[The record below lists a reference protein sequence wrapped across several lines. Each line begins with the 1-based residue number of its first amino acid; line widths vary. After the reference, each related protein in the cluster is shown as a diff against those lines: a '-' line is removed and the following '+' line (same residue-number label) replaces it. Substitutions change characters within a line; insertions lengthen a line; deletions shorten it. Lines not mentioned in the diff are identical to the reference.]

1 MAASILGTCAA
12 RRLTFYT
19 EKLQNL
25 LPQGPAVLAW
35 KVKSRRRVTWSGKT
49 FNLQKLT
56 CASSSFPLYAKLRN
70 PIASKP
76 SIPVTGYLTSGAF
89 SKIQCALER

>member
-1 MAASILGTCAA
+1 MCCKKADILHRKTTKPASPGSCSVGLEGEVQEKSHLV
-12 RRLTFYT
+12 RKNVQLT
-19 EKLQNL
+19 
-25 LPQGPAVLAW
+25 
-35 KVKSRRRVTWSGKT
+35 
-49 FNLQKLT
+49 KLT

-76 SIPVTGYLTSGAF
+76 SIPVTEYLTSGAF